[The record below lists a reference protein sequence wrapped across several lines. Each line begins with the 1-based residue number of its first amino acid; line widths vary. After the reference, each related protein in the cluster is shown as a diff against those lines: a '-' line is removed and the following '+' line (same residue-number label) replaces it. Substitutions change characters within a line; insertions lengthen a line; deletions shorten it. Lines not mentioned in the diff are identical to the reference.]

1 MSKQDDAA
9 GEMLIR
15 EVEEDLRREYYA
27 RLWSRYGNWL
37 IAAAI
42 LVVAIVAGY
51 EGWQAWQSKKSTE
64 DSARY
69 NAVDVLLREDK
80 MTEAIDA
87 LEALRKDSSTGY
99 ATLAGLQEA
108 ALLVRE
114 KKTDEARA
122 LYDKIAEDTSTPQSY
137 RDVAKLTSAL
147 LLLDTP
153 DSTKVEAMMR
163 PLTAV
168 SSPWRAL
175 ALEITAA
182 ALLKNNEKDRA
193 VDLYRQVA
201 DVAAFPDEVRLRASY
216 MLMTLGVKPK
226 EGQ

>member
-27 RLWSRYGNWL
+27 RLWGRYGNWL

-51 EGWQAWQSKKSTE
+51 EGWQAWKNKKSTE
-64 DSARY
+64 DSTRY
-69 NAVDVLLREDK
+69 NAVDVLLREEK
-80 MTEAIDA
+80 IPQAIDA
-87 LEALRKDSSTGY
+87 LGALRADSSTGY
-99 ATLAGLQEA
+99 AALAGLQEA

-114 KKTDEARA
+114 KKTDEARV
-122 LYDKIAEDTSTPQSY
+122 LYDKVAADSSIPQSY
-137 RDVAKLTSAL
+137 REVAQLTSAL
-147 LLLDTP
+147 LMLDTA
-153 DSTKVEAMMR
+153 DSAGVEAKMR
-163 PLTAV
+163 PFTAFD
-168 SSPWRAL
+168 SPWRAL
-175 ALEITAA
+175 ALEITAT

-201 DVAAFPDEVRLRASY
+201 DEVGFPDEVRLRASY
-216 MLMTLGVKPK
+216 MLMALGVKPK
-226 EGQ
+226 E